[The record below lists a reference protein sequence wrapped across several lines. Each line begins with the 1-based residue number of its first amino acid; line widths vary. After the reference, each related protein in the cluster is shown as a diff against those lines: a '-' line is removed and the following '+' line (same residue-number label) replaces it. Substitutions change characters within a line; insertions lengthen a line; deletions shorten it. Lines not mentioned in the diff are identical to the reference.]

1 MTGENVIVLVLFKI
15 HLMKNYLLGA
25 FLCAFV
31 LISCKEEVKK
41 EDNSAFAKAE
51 TETSKENLL
60 NYKHSLAQWS
70 LHKPFLEGD
79 LDPKDFPQIAKD
91 LGFTGVEYVTQLYP
105 EFQDKSN
112 YQEKVM
118 NWARET
124 KKQSDAAGMDNVL
137 IMVDRDGEL
146 ADPDA
151 AKRAEAIEIHKYWMD
166 AAKLMGAH
174 SVRANLF
181 GELDPAKWHEY
192 SVASLSA
199 LGTYG
204 KEVGVNII
212 IENHGGWSSDGQ
224 KLTAVMNE
232 VNMETVGVLPDFGN
246 FCIKREGG
254 ERWGAPCVEEY
265 DTYAGIKEMMPYAK
279 GVSAKSYNFDE
290 NGNETKL
297 DYQRLMQ
304 IVADSGF
311 EGYVGTE
318 YEGPLE
324 DPKEGI
330 ALTKALVQKS
340 IDNLK

>member
-1 MTGENVIVLVLFKI
+1 
-15 HLMKNYLLGA
+15 MKNYLLGA

-31 LISCKEEVKK
+31 LFSCKEEVKK
-41 EDNSAFAKAE
+41 EENPAFAKAE
-51 TETSKENLL
+51 TKTTTQQTK

-70 LHKPFLEGD
+70 LHAPFQDGSM
-79 LDPKDFPQIAKD
+79 DPMDFAQIAKD

-105 EFQDKSN
+105 SVKEVGKG
-112 YQEKVM
+112 YQERVM
-118 NWARET
+118 KLAT
-124 KKQSDAAGMDNVL
+124 DLKAKAATAGMDNVL
-137 IMVDRDGEL
+137 IMVDHAGEL
-146 ADPDA
+146 ADPDP
-151 AKRAEAIEIHKYWMD
+151 KKLKEAIANHKIWMD

-181 GELDPAKWHEY
+181 GELDPEKWHAL
-192 SVASLSA
+192 SVASLKE
-199 LGTYG
+199 LGAYG
-204 KEVGVNII
+204 DKIGVHIL
-212 IENHGGWSSDGQ
+212 IENHGGWSSDGA
-224 KLTAVMNE
+224 KLVAVMKE
-232 VNMETVGVLPDFGN
+232 VGMKSVGVLPDFGN

-265 DTYAGIKEMMPYAK
+265 DAYKGVAELMPYAK